1 MAAKRL
7 VRIAFMS
14 AVLTVAMWALK
25 PLPNV
30 ELISLLVVLYAL
42 LFGKDTFIAVTV
54 FSLTEGLQWGFGLWW
69 VSYLYVWPLLCL
81 AVLLLK
87 PLLKEE
93 FILWAVVS
101 GGFGLVFGGLFAL
114 AYIPINMTYALSYWI
129 AGLPWDVWHGACN
142 FVLMAVAGKPLYEA
156 MRKIYAKNRD
166 TGEEQR
172 RA

>member
-1 MAAKRL
+1 M

-14 AVLTVAMWALK
+14 AVLVVAMWALK

-42 LFGKDTFIAVTV
+42 LFGKDTFVAVTV
-54 FSLTEGLQWGFGLWW
+54 FSLTEGLMWGFGLWW
-69 VSYLYVWPLLCL
+69 VSYLYVWPLLAL
-81 AVLLLK
+81 VVMLLK

-114 AYIPINMTYALSYWI
+114 AYLPIDPVYALSYWI
-129 AGLPWDVWHGACN
+129 AGLPWDVWHGGCN
-142 FVLMAVAGKPLYEA
+142 FVLMAGAGKPLYEVL
-156 MRKIYAKNRD
+156 KKHLGYSGI
-166 TGEEQR
+166 
-172 RA
+172 